1 MSSDIREYIT
11 NNDIRFENESD
22 IPDSLLLDYQ
32 TDRRLSKTIHNRMLD
47 LGFTNATPIQ
57 AISLPIALNGRDLI
71 DLFVFTVDHLGIL
84 KSVKSNLNILEPLL
98 SEKKKLLLRTILSEF
113 AGMKLLIFT
122 NTKRCCETMSNYVNK
137 LGLTDCDYIHGDL
150 SQENRQRVIRLF
162 DNNKL
167 MVLFAT
173 DVAARGLASQFSI

>member
-1 MSSDIREYIT
+1 MGFYPQIEQILDCCPSSSNRQT
-11 NNDIRFENESD
+11 LFFSATW
-22 IPDSLLLDYQ
+22 DYKVQ
-32 TDRRLSKTIHNRMLD
+32 KLSKLMLKNDRVLISIGPLFTLNACPTIKQH
-47 LGFTNATPIQ
+47 
-57 AISLPIALNGRDLI
+57 
-71 DLFVFTVDHLGIL
+71 LFLVE
-84 KSVKSNLNILEPLL
+84 K

-167 MVLFAT
+167 MVIFAT
-173 DVAARGLASQFSI
+173 DVAARGLGLSFIRIVIVDLFYLFTILISYLI